1 MLRGYQNVAIIYGGT
16 GKSYAAALHQRITQV
31 SRQQRYPLSASIV
44 LERILTRELL
54 ADVMVLFRDSA
65 FCVAFLTAD
74 DRCLTEDGCR
84 LRLRQ
89 NVVLELGM
97 ALTQLG
103 RERCILL
110 SDFDPRSPEFDL
122 PSDLNSMEITR
133 FDPTEPEEMLT
144 AVMEKLLQ
152 LSGSEATPYDHLL
165 RRKDY
170 YIDYENL
177 FAVPVHGAAYE
188 GPGFLRDILRHW
200 TEECRSFSYFD
211 ERCIYLLERLGF
223 LPIFGNIPEADQ
235 FLLDAAALSENYNR
249 EDIQYHH
256 GTDLLDFCRSLILC
270 VVEYTACKS
279 RSQSA
284 SAYEKLLADF
294 EPFPAEEIINP
305 LLPLVYYDY
314 RGLVC
319 LRLHRITGEPQW
331 LRQAE
336 EDFQIAM
343 TYVDRVDMS
352 MQIWSG
358 FLCYNLARVYARQE
372 RLSESSQAYEKAIR
386 IRKRWLK
393 SSHYNLTVRNALSYE
408 YFLARIDY
416 VDMRSKYQLLSDEET
431 QRAFE
436 QIEAELN
443 AYSDTGDRM
452 DQLLHIRRLLDSR
465 KSITAT
471 H

>member
-1 MLRGYQNVAIIYGGT
+1 
-16 GKSYAAALHQRITQV
+16 
-31 SRQQRYPLSASIV
+31 
-44 LERILTRELL
+44 
-54 ADVMVLFRDSA
+54 
-65 FCVAFLTAD
+65 
-74 DRCLTEDGCR
+74 
-84 LRLRQ
+84 
-89 NVVLELGM
+89 
-97 ALTQLG
+97 
-103 RERCILL
+103 
-110 SDFDPRSPEFDL
+110 
-122 PSDLNSMEITR
+122 MEITR

-270 VVEYTACKS
+270 IVEYTACKS

-431 QRAFE
+431 RRAFE
-436 QIEAELN
+436 QIETELN

>member
-305 LLPLVYYDY
+305 LLP
-314 RGLVC
+314 GI
-319 LRLHRITGEPQW
+319 LRLPWACMPAPASYHR
-331 LRQAE
+331 
-336 EDFQIAM
+336 
-343 TYVDRVDMS
+343 
-352 MQIWSG
+352 
-358 FLCYNLARVYARQE
+358 
-372 RLSESSQAYEKAIR
+372 
-386 IRKRWLK
+386 
-393 SSHYNLTVRNALSYE
+393 
-408 YFLARIDY
+408 
-416 VDMRSKYQLLSDEET
+416 
-431 QRAFE
+431 
-436 QIEAELN
+436 
-443 AYSDTGDRM
+443 
-452 DQLLHIRRLLDSR
+452 
-465 KSITAT
+465 
-471 H
+471 